1 LDKFYQITTKSATRT
16 LPKLFHHLNRPKVV
30 KNHKR
35 ATIEWAEMTE
45 KTTAKK
51 KKQQQ
56 WRPDKA
62 LLEHLI
68 SAAGS
73 STWVANEV
81 ATSDHHRHQHPSHP
95 TTRMRCTARR
105 DSLNSSSTRADHN
118 EDPSGYAGSDRGM
131 GVRLLD
137 GCSGSCVAIRP
148 DESVMRCL
156 KNLQ

>member
-1 LDKFYQITTKSATRT
+1 M
-16 LPKLFHHLNRPKVV
+16 HKVV

-35 ATIEWAEMTE
+35 ATIEWAEMT
-45 KTTAKK
+45 AKK

-56 WRPDKA
+56 WSGGQISTVRASHLCCRQQHLGSERSCHVRPPPPP
-62 LLEHLI
+62 
-68 SAAGS
+68 
-73 STWVANEV
+73 
-81 ATSDHHRHQHPSHP
+81 TSIPPNNTS
-95 TTRMRCTARR
+95 TRMRCPARR
-105 DSLNSSSTRADHN
+105 DSLNSSSTGADHN